1 MSSIKQLFGWALAAG
16 AAYGLWVIAVLG
28 VVILLENY
36 DPLAS
41 CEGQV
46 KHHSKS
52 LYPIVG
58 GDTERA
64 TNYNE
69 EKRQEARQWL
79 GSRGYQKAVLA
90 YDLSWRD
97 NGEVIHHIMKIKL
110 ATTLSD
116 QEKKSKI
123 RNVQKSKRHKEAR
136 EAFLEEAGDVNL
148 DQWCIDFN
156 AQQALIEEEA
166 AL

>member
-1 MSSIKQLFGWALAAG
+1 VSIKQLFGWVLAAG
-16 AAYGLWVIAVLG
+16 AAYGLWVIG
-28 VVILLENY
+28 VIAFVIFWESY

-46 KHHSKS
+46 NHHSKN

-58 GDTERA
+58 SANGFDYDEST
-64 TNYNE
+64 
-69 EKRQEARQWL
+69 RQEARQWL

-90 YDLSWRD
+90 YDVSWRD
-97 NGEVIHHIMKIKL
+97 NGTVISHIIKIKL

-116 QEKKSKI
+116 QEKKDKI
-123 RNVQKSKRHKEAR
+123 RNVQYSKRHKEAR